1 MNCPKCDGGAYVSE
15 EEVINVVESVMPAKV
30 ILKVTYVCKSCA
42 ERFTRVYLEDLEAA
56 ERKKPKDALTKNA
69 REWVPSPGMPTSEFA
84 AGPPVPKSGLSSK
97 EIKDKLRFL
106 DDV

>member
-15 EEVINVVESVMPAKV
+15 EEVINVLENAVPAKI
-30 ILKVTYVCKSCA
+30 ILKIAYVCKSCA
-42 ERFTRVYLEDLEAA
+42 ERFTRVYLEDIDAA
-56 ERKKPKDALTKNA
+56 QRKKPKESKK
-69 REWVPSPGMPTSEFA
+69 EWTPSPGMPTSEFA
-84 AGPPVPKSGLSSK
+84 AGPDVPRAGSK